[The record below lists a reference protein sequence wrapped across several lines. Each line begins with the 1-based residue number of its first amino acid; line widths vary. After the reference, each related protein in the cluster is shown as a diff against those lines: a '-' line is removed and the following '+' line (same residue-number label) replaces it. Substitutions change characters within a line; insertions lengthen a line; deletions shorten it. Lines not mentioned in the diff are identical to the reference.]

1 MKVCVACGNP
11 NNRDA
16 AKRCDQCGNQLPA
29 ASVPANPPR
38 QPSTVTTRAQQPV
51 DRTRRFQLPQELT
64 KEQDLAND
72 LPMQGRHLLIGGPGT
87 GKSVVALLRAARLVR
102 SKKNHSFLAY
112 NRLLIHYC
120 SALSPVR
127 INAKTWNSWFMS
139 TWRQQM
145 KQSLPLAPPQ
155 DGSSWQEIDWLA
167 VSHILSQA
175 NEVVPPTSFYL
186 VIDEGQ
192 DMPKEFYWAISDL
205 GYTNI
210 FVAADFNQVLHPGKN
225 SNRKDLIAALEKT
238 PRKVVDVNASTEKL
252 FDPEAIVEISHNHRN
267 PGPVARLAAHICQSL
282 NNPQST
288 CPKLRADMR
297 DAAVP
302 LLFGYDPVD
311 PKRNLDSVCRRII
324 LTADRNPRWL
334 IGVLC
339 ATKTM
344 LDTYKQAL
352 HGALTSVRQRLDHG
366 DPRIEILDMGQQK
379 EPDFSKGGIVLLTA
393 HSCKGLE
400 FDLVVIADIDT
411 YWTSISNHQLFY
423 VMVSRAIERVIL
435 LHNLTKPCPIDA
447 ILPQDPNL
455 LTRDPLRP

>member
-1 MKVCVACGNP
+1 MKICNACGNR
-11 NNRDA
+11 NNRDE
-16 AKRCDQCGNQLPA
+16 AKRCDQCGAELPA
-29 ASVPANPPR
+29 ATVPANLPR
-38 QPSTVTTRAQQPV
+38 VQPTVTAKPPV
-51 DRTRRFQLPQELT
+51 DHKRIFRLPEKLT
-64 KEQDLAND
+64 KEQDLPND

-87 GKSVVALLRAARLVR
+87 GKSVVALLRAGRLVR
-102 SKKNHSFLAY
+102 SSKNGSHVFLAY

-127 INAKTWNSWFMS
+127 INAETWETWFRR
-139 TWRQQM
+139 TLRQQM
-145 KQSLPLAPPQ
+145 HQSCPLQPPQ
-155 DGSSWQEIDWLA
+155 ANSTYQAIDWVG
-167 VSHILSQA
+167 VSQILSQA
-175 NEVVPPTSFYL
+175 NGIAPPSSDYL

-210 FVAADFNQVLHPGKN
+210 FVAADFNQVLNPGKN
-225 SNRKDLIAALEKT
+225 SNRKDLIGALEKA
-238 PRKVVDVNASTEKL
+238 PRKVVDANALIEKL
-252 FDPEAIVEISHNHRN
+252 FDPEAIVELSHNHRN

-288 CPKLRADMR
+288 CPKLRDDML

-302 LLFGYDPVD
+302 LLFGYDPDD
-311 PKRNLDSVCRRII
+311 PKRNLDSVCRRIVVN
-324 LTADRNPRWL
+324 ADRNPRWL

-339 ATKTM
+339 FTKAM
-344 LDTYKQAL
+344 RNTYKQAL
-352 HGALTSVRQRLDHG
+352 DGALANIRQRLDYG
-366 DPRIEILDMGQQK
+366 DPRIEIFDSEQNQQ
-379 EPDFSKGGIVLLTA
+379 PDFSQGGIVLLTA

-411 YWTSISNHQLFY
+411 YWNNTPNHQLFY

-435 LHNLTKPCPIDA
+435 LRNLTKPCPIDA

-455 LTRDPLRP
+455 LKRDP